1 MKDLFPLVSL
11 LALGLFLGFLQLA
24 SSRAF
29 SQSETTIS
37 QRAATHLENTQRAC
51 TFVGRILQVEGQFV
65 LRDSVGNDTYLLDDQ
80 EQAKTFEGRYV
91 KVIGT
96 LDATSKTIHVL

>member
-1 MKDLFPLVSL
+1 MKELFPWVSF

-37 QRAATHLENTQRAC
+37 QRATTHLDKTQSVKA
-51 TFVGRILQVEGQFV
+51 FSGRVLQVEGKFV

-80 EQAKTFEGRYV
+80 KQAKRFEGRYV
-91 KVIGT
+91 KVIGM
-96 LDATSKTIHVL
+96 LDPASKTIHVL

>member
-1 MKDLFPLVSL
+1 MRDLFPLVSF

-37 QRAATHLENTQRAC
+37 QRATTHLDNAHTVR
-51 TFVGRILQVEGQFV
+51 TFLGRILQVDGKFV
-65 LRDSVGNDTYLLDDQ
+65 LRDSVSNDTYQLDDQ
-80 EQAKTFEGRYV
+80 EKARPFDGRHV
-91 KVIGT
+91 KVIGM
-96 LDATSKTIHVL
+96 LDAASKTIHVL